1 MDKGVELWGG
11 KEMNDAVRR
20 HTKIFKEG
28 MRAYANGLV
37 KSQCPY
43 LKKSKEAYTWNNG
56 YYYAKTGKFLNC

>member
-1 MDKGVELWGG
+1 
-11 KEMNDAVRR
+11 MNDAVRR

-28 MRAYANGLV
+28 MRAYANG
-37 KSQCPY
+37 